1 MFDSFR
7 FITINNTKKHG
18 TVVRF
23 VLPAFRIPRLLQTNI
38 KMPKVSYAFA
48 RVIRSLNK
56 TMGFFLS
63 YYYVMIT
70 GLGLGIGISVG
81 AIAVQFPMS
90 VQANPDL
97 IGNSSTVPVKPT
109 MFELQLLSELSTAQS
124 LSWIASSHIYVQ
136 DGSDLHSTTPV
147 FLYAGIRNEKVWGLA
162 DLELGST
169 FQVTGES
176 NGIYQFGVI
185 GTRELAF
192 SELFQTD
199 VWYGQDIDL
208 VFYAPDTKTPGYFRA
223 VLAKRL

>member
-1 MFDSFR
+1 MSDPFR
-7 FITINNTKKHG
+7 FITINNSKKSG
-18 TVVRF
+18 IVVRF
-23 VLPAFRIPRLLQTNI
+23 VLPAFEVPRLLQARL
-38 KMPKVSYAFA
+38 KMPKISHAFA
-48 RVIRSLNK
+48 RLIRSLNK

-81 AIAVQFPMS
+81 AVAVQFPMS

-97 IGNSSTVPVKPT
+97 VGDSRKVPVIPVT
-109 MFELQLLSELSTAQS
+109 FESQNLSPLSSARN
-124 LSWIASSHIYVQ
+124 LSWITSSQIFVQ
-136 DGSDLHSTTPV
+136 DGSNLHSTTPIL
-147 FLYAGIRNEKVWGLA
+147 LYAGIRNHKVWGLA

-169 FQVTGES
+169 LEITGEN